1 MSATPVAS
9 ASPRLP
15 VAGGD
20 PAASGRPSG
29 AADVDPPP
37 VGSVPD
43 GPRAPGAADRGS
55 DAALFAAALMAAAR
69 RFGRPGSDSMAE
81 RPEPGADQPPAPSAA
96 LVPQPPGLAPAE
108 ATAAL
113 PASGQPTIDPAALAD
128 LLASLWQRSRERRT
142 SEVRVSFGAAAWPA
156 TGARLE
162 RLPDGSIAISVS
174 VDRHHGEPALD
185 LDRLRR
191 RLCERGVAAG
201 PIRLSP
207 V

>member
-9 ASPRLP
+9 AGPRLP
-15 VAGGD
+15 VAGRD
-20 PAASGRPSG
+20 PAPSGRPPG
-29 AADVDPPP
+29 VAGLDPPP
-37 VGSVPD
+37 VGSVPG
-43 GPRAPGAADRGS
+43 GPEAPRAADRGS
-55 DAALFAAALMAAAR
+55 NAASFAAALMAAAR
-69 RFGRPGSDSMAE
+69 RFGHPGPDSMAE
-81 RPEPGADQPPAPSAA
+81 RLEPGADQPPAASAA
-96 LVPQPPGLAPAE
+96 LMPQPPGLAPAE
-108 ATAAL
+108 AAAAL

-162 RLPDGSIAISVS
+162 GLPDGSIVISVS
-174 VDRHHGEPALD
+174 VDRRHGEPALD

-191 RLCERGVAAG
+191 RLGERGVAAG